1 MVNKKLSQKAVHLLN
16 KKSEPFVPFREEF
29 KFNFPDPSITS
40 SKHPFQTIRVKR
52 DASGV
57 LSAKQINAQ
66 YIETNKMFAKH
77 ITADIL
83 KAERVN
89 AIVISIGRAFS
100 VTRATSPTGAPDTLI
115 LNRNGPDP
123 TDTGVTIV
131 LERGNAPVSL
141 NGHPIHEEEKRKLLH
156 LKNSFVNPIS
166 RRRKGGRMRKRTNN
180 HSRHTNG
187 DLFKFQDNSRYRR
200 PVNNQTSRRRTQSQ
214 KAKNTTRKLK
224 SNRQSRFQKLLPGQ
238 IRRKTQS
245 TINTNTIRK
254 LKPSRNQTFQKLQR
268 RNTVYDRPNKYTSNH
283 TTNLSSGRRLTL
295 TPLQRKR
302 IIFNHW
308 RKKMNAYEKRK
319 AMQAKRLLQHGSG
332 KFKKWTRPYHNQLR
346 QTVQPPNT
354 KNLKP
359 VTKYV
364 QRTDPVTPS
373 PIPQPTVYTGSKHQ
387 VILPFKSFVHKKIA
401 TPDQNLGPVISKVQK
416 DIHKNAKKAIGFTT
430 SKESDYYGSSSFET
444 EYDSSKEEYSGFDV
458 ELPLKEFDRRND
470 WFNQDNHDLYYD
482 DDETHDGHFDESS
495 DEIETYEGDDKEEH
509 MFPGR
514 EGRIILKG
522 SDADGNFLISKYY
535 VNTNRSKTNDT
546 SPFSG
551 ESDEYE
557 FYSDESSKREAEP
570 KRLASTTNNISNK
583 QKRVFKIGSTK
594 QKSMKM
600 GVFSDYNYDSDYY
613 SSDNIDS
620 QDLYRA
626 NQRDNT
632 GSVQDLQSKK
642 TKKNSRKNPDYF
654 TDYSDSSEEEKLTYV
669 KTKNR
674 NVVKNNRRK
683 DSFFSHSAEDFFND
697 NKDQSDYT
705 DDFYSSVETT
715 DDTSKYNTKSYW

>member
-1 MVNKKLSQKAVHLLN
+1 
-16 KKSEPFVPFREEF
+16 
-29 KFNFPDPSITS
+29 
-40 SKHPFQTIRVKR
+40 
-52 DASGV
+52 
-57 LSAKQINAQ
+57 
-66 YIETNKMFAKH
+66 
-77 ITADIL
+77 
-83 KAERVN
+83 
-89 AIVISIGRAFS
+89 
-100 VTRATSPTGAPDTLI
+100 
-115 LNRNGPDP
+115 
-123 TDTGVTIV
+123 
-131 LERGNAPVSL
+131 
-141 NGHPIHEEEKRKLLH
+141 
-156 LKNSFVNPIS
+156 
-166 RRRKGGRMRKRTNN
+166 
-180 HSRHTNG
+180 
-187 DLFKFQDNSRYRR
+187 
-200 PVNNQTSRRRTQSQ
+200 
-214 KAKNTTRKLK
+214 
-224 SNRQSRFQKLLPGQ
+224 
-238 IRRKTQS
+238 
-245 TINTNTIRK
+245 
-254 LKPSRNQTFQKLQR
+254 
-268 RNTVYDRPNKYTSNH
+268 
-283 TTNLSSGRRLTL
+283 
-295 TPLQRKR
+295 
-302 IIFNHW
+302 
-308 RKKMNAYEKRK
+308 
-319 AMQAKRLLQHGSG
+319 
-332 KFKKWTRPYHNQLR
+332 
-346 QTVQPPNT
+346 
-354 KNLKP
+354 
-359 VTKYV
+359 
-364 QRTDPVTPS
+364 
-373 PIPQPTVYTGSKHQ
+373 
-387 VILPFKSFVHKKIA
+387 
-401 TPDQNLGPVISKVQK
+401 
-416 DIHKNAKKAIGFTT
+416 
-430 SKESDYYGSSSFET
+430 
-444 EYDSSKEEYSGFDV
+444 
-458 ELPLKEFDRRND
+458 
-470 WFNQDNHDLYYD
+470 
-482 DDETHDGHFDESS
+482 
-495 DEIETYEGDDKEEH
+495 